1 MRDGLG
7 LAGWGWAVVV
17 CAFGF
22 RVGGLAVV
30 GRGVCLQVWNVWVGV
45 GQWWMVLGGWWVEV
59 GRSGFLLAGLALA
72 GRRFV
77 LVGLGWVR
85 WG

>member
-1 MRDGLG
+1 
-7 LAGWGWAVVV
+7 
-17 CAFGF
+17 
-22 RVGGLAVV
+22 
-30 GRGVCLQVWNVWVGV
+30 
-45 GQWWMVLGGWWVEV
+45 MVLGGWWVEV
-59 GRSGFLLAGLALA
+59 GRSGFVLAGLALA